1 MEERRLLLAVAL
13 SLLVLTAYQILFP
26 PAPPPPTAKTAATAP
41 TTIPHATTAPPS
53 APEPEKPAARPKVG
67 DDQER
72 RVEVEGRYMSVAL
85 TNKGARMLSWQ
96 LRDFRD
102 ARGRPEDMVE
112 TAPGAVRPLDLETA
126 DPILDAR
133 LRDAIYLPS
142 QTTLQLSGNQPSEL
156 RFEYSDGEIE
166 ASKTLRFVAEGYL
179 VGIEAAVRRQG
190 VPVPVRVLWG
200 PGIGNPT
207 AAEREIRGY
216 IGPQA
221 VVSSRGSVT
230 RHPGKEIT
238 QPQPFGEVAFAGVE
252 SHYFA
257 AVWVPSASTATA
269 EIRGVSLPGPDGA
282 AARME
287 PVAAVP
293 TGAGAPVFLY
303 VGPKDYHTLKAA
315 GHGLE
320 RVVPVGDWIGSL
332 VVRLLDLLR
341 FVHRFIGNYGWSIVA
356 LTVVINAALAPL
368 RHYSIKN
375 GIKMA
380 KLSPE
385 MRVIQDR
392 YRKLSIQDP
401 KRQQMQDEI
410 QALYARHGMSM
421 GTQMAV
427 GCLPVLLTMPFLFAF
442 YRVLEVSVDLRG
454 ASFLWIPDLSQ
465 KDPLFLTP
473 LLMGAS
479 MVVMQKMTPSAMDPA
494 QQRMM
499 MLMPLVLMGMFFWA
513 PSGLN
518 LYWLASNV
526 CSIAQQ
532 GVTLQIMKHEER
544 RQPREKDRA

>member
-26 PAPPPPTAKTAATAP
+26 PAPPPSRSQGAP
-41 TTIPHATTAPPS
+41 TTTAPRAAAPPPS
-53 APEPEKPAARPKVG
+53 VAEPPQPLTRAKVS

-72 RVEVEGRYMSVAL
+72 RVEVEGRHMTIAL
-85 TNKGARMLSWQ
+85 TNRGARLLSWR
-96 LRDFRD
+96 LSGFKD

-112 TAPGAVRPLDLETA
+112 TAPGAVRPLDLETG
-126 DPILDAR
+126 DPALDAR
-133 LRDAIYLPS
+133 LREAIFLPTETS
-142 QTTLQLSGNQPSEL
+142 LQLTAGRPSEL

-166 ASKTLRFVAEGYL
+166 ATKTLRFAADGYL
-179 VGIEAAVRRQG
+179 VGVEAGVRRRG
-190 VPVPVRVLWG
+190 VQVPARILWG

-216 IGPQA
+216 QGPQA
-221 VVSSRGSVT
+221 VVSSHGSVT
-230 RHPGKEIT
+230 RHPGAGIG
-238 QPQPFGEVAFAGVE
+238 QPQSFANVAFAGVE

-257 AVWVPSASTATA
+257 ALWVPSPSAAMA
-269 EIRGVSLPGPDGA
+269 EIRGVALAAPEGGA
-282 AARME
+282 ARSE
-287 PVAAVP
+287 PIASVP
-293 TGAGAPVFLY
+293 TGPGAPALLY

-320 RVVPVGDWIGSL
+320 HVVPVGEWIGPL
-332 VVRLLDLLR
+332 VVPLLDLLR

-356 LTVVINAALAPL
+356 LTALINAALGPL

-392 YRKLSIQDP
+392 YRKVPALDP
-401 KRQQMQDEI
+401 RRQQMQDEI

-442 YRVLEVSVDLRG
+442 YRVLDVSVDLRG

-532 GVTLQIMKHEER
+532 AVTLRLMKQEER
-544 RQPREKDRA
+544 REPREKDRA